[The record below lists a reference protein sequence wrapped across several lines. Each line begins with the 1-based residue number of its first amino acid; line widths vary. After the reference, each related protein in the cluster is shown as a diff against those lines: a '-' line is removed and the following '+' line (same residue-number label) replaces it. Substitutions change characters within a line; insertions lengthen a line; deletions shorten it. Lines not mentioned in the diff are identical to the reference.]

1 MEVTEN
7 DDSPWWKKGLP
18 FQCQQSGKCCHARG
32 EYSWVYVNWRERQK
46 IAKSLGLSLEEFNRR
61 HTLSDHRGNR
71 ILRFENGHCTFLKDQ
86 ACQIHEVKPV
96 QCKTW
101 PFWEELLETEEI
113 YRREVMSFCPGSKQ
127 GKLVPGPEIARQ
139 LQESKEA
146 VLEEE

>member
-46 IAKSLGLSLEEFNRR
+46 IAEFLGLSLEQFNRR
-61 HTLSDHRGNR
+61 HTLSDDRGNR
-71 ILRFENGHCTFLKDQ
+71 ILRFENGHCTFLKDHV
-86 ACQIHEVKPV
+86 CQIHRVKPV
-96 QCKTW
+96 QCRTW
-101 PFWEELLETEEI
+101 PFWEELLKSEQI
-113 YRREVMSFCPGSKQ
+113 YRQEVLSFCPGSNQ
-127 GKLVPGPEIARQ
+127 GKLVSGDEIARQ
-139 LQESKEA
+139 LQESKDA